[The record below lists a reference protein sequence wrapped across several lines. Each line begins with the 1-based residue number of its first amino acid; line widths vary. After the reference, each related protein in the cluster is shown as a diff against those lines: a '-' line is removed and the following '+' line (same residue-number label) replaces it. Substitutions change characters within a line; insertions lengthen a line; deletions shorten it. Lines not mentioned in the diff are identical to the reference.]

1 MRGNHF
7 APQHKSTIFTDDTK
21 AIFEERWLKSHPGCT
36 IVHLTL
42 SNSTG
47 EVTYTKDDEV
57 EAARL
62 LNERPDVCIG
72 RAEDYSRN
80 SLSRHTK
87 GLQL

>member
-7 APQHKSTIFTDDTK
+7 APHHKSTIFTDDPK
-21 AIFEERWLKSHPGCT
+21 AVFEERWLKSHPGCT

-47 EVTYTKDDEV
+47 EVTYTKDAEV

-72 RAEDYSRN
+72 TVDDQRRG
-80 SLSRHTK
+80 SLSRRTP
-87 GLQL
+87 GIQL